1 VQIDDEAIALLRQQ
15 IEAAVAQTAELRRQ
29 NDLAEQAIK
38 QSQADAQS
46 RELADRNR
54 EIAERNRIKL
64 ALNTN
69 EKVAGIAEA
78 LPGVFLAIYGMQEW
92 QKEDSRWKDRV
103 DDILLLLLTGRGNGN
118 KARVTELKE
127 ELEREH
133 YQRLLSQEDF
143 NLQQLE
149 EQVAAHG
156 GLVNAPVKL
165 HNDIRK
171 TKQRIEELQEKLAD

>member
-1 VQIDDEAIALLRQQ
+1 LQIDDEAITLLRQQ
-15 IEAAVAQTAELRRQ
+15 IEASLALAAEEKRK
-29 NDLAEQAIK
+29 NDLLEASLK
-38 QSQADAQS
+38 QTQVDAQI
-46 RELADRNR
+46 RQV
-54 EIAERNRIKL
+54 AERNRL
-64 ALNTN
+64 RTALDTN

-118 KARVTELKE
+118 KARVTELKD

-133 YQRLLSQEDF
+133 YQRLLMQEDF

-149 EQVAAHG
+149 QQAAAHG